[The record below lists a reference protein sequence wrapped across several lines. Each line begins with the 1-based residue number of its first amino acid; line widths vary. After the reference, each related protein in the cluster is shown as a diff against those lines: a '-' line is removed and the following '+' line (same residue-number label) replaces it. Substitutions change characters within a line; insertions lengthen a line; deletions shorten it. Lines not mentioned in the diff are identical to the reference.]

1 MQLFDEQGRR
11 LYFTDEERRA
21 FLRAA
26 VTAPRETRSFCSTLH
41 YTGCRISEALS
52 VSPKPVD
59 LSGKVII
66 FETLKKRRRGVF
78 RAVPVPADLGLE
90 ACIQGTSF
98 LRPNQ
103 VPVDVLMKEVRE
115 KELLKAAR

>member
-1 MQLFDEQGRR
+1 MMQRFDEQGRR

-52 VSPKPVD
+52 ESPKRVD

-66 FETLKKRRRGVF
+66 FETLKRSLVFVSAVSKLTRG
-78 RAVPVPADLGLE
+78 E
-90 ACIQGTSF
+90 HSTWQSS
-98 LRPNQ
+98 
-103 VPVDVLMKEVRE
+103 MS
-115 KELLKAAR
+115 

>member
-52 VSPKPVD
+52 VSPKRVD

-78 RAVPVPADLGLE
+78 RACSCSGRSSFSVSWPPGARLNSPSVKNSGL
-90 ACIQGTSF
+90 S
-98 LRPNQ
+98 
-103 VPVDVLMKEVRE
+103 
-115 KELLKAAR
+115 LLF